1 MSIRRLATLLWVA
14 GSIGA
19 VQASPPNAADIRLKQ
34 IMQQARPQ
42 SASVAQHALMKK
54 RTELLQQGEAALAR
68 VDVDAALKAFD
79 QAAGILHA
87 ADTEMGLVRAYMQG
101 GEYRRALAFVAH
113 TAQAHR
119 EVAGAAALYAWLLY
133 SGGQS
138 VNAKQILGDAASL
151 FPRDTLLAEARRQLD
166 SRAPIATGALLKLPA
181 RMAPFG
187 PMAGSPSAS
196 RVASTGVLI
205 DSGKRAL
212 IPLAAVGKATT
223 VWVRDGLGRSSRA
236 TVERRVAAS
245 DLALLQL
252 DSPIT
257 GGPDLAMAAG
267 DPFPGSVAF
276 AVEYVATA
284 SAMPS
289 WPLLSSG
296 FIGSASADGARRQL
310 GIDLPSGPRGGPVF
324 DFAGRLIGIALA
336 SSDGND
342 RLVPVSQL
350 RQLIG
355 APLGKSATALLNQRM
370 PVDQIYEAA
379 LRTTI
384 QVITAR

>member
-19 VQASPPNAADIRLKQ
+19 VQASPPNAADIRKQ

-138 VNAKQILGDAASL
+138 VNATQILGDAASL

-205 DSGKRAL
+205 DRGKRAL

-236 TVERRVAAS
+236 AVERRVAAS
-245 DLALLQL
+245 DLALVRLS
-252 DSPIT
+252 DHRRT
-257 GGPDLAMAAG
+257 GSSHGCRRSVPRQCRLRRRVRRDCKRDAELA
-267 DPFPGSVAF
+267 
-276 AVEYVATA
+276 AVK
-284 SAMPS
+284 
-289 WPLLSSG
+289 
-296 FIGSASADGARRQL
+296 Q
-310 GIDLPSGPRGGPVF
+310 
-324 DFAGRLIGIALA
+324 RLH
-336 SSDGND
+336 
-342 RLVPVSQL
+342 RKHVC
-350 RQLIG
+350 
-355 APLGKSATALLNQRM
+355 
-370 PVDQIYEAA
+370 
-379 LRTTI
+379 
-384 QVITAR
+384 